1 MRARRVTNEINSCR
15 FSKYRRNRRKKGQ
28 DRHASDVATSRQ
40 TYQEKVMSAGLRA
53 SGNSKWLAAT
63 VAIGRIATKSVILQP
78 TGTNGATAMTIM
90 PTMKITAKAM
100 ENLNYNDEA
109 YVSVSQVD

>member
-1 MRARRVTNEINSCR
+1 MTNEINSCR

-28 DRHASDVATSRQ
+28 DRHASDVATLRQ
-40 TYQEKVMSAGLRA
+40 TYQEKVMSAGLRD

-63 VAIGRIATKSVILQP
+63 VAIGRMATKSVILQP

-109 YVSVSQVD
+109 YVSVSQAD